1 VLAVA
6 LPEDLAERLADLGR
20 LPAGRLVSP
29 QRILGQVVELVA
41 AAAPGGVSAS
51 AGRWVVARDGWEPEV
66 VAASHPDAAWLDHEE
81 LMLRAGPAPAALAAD
96 GAVDVPDVLAD
107 RHRPGWAGWA
117 GWATAAAAAGVRSV
131 LALVRP
137 VADGRLTLT
146 LHGVRPGSLGPDDAA
161 VGTLVLAQ
169 AATALGNAERYGEAH
184 RAVHQLTEA
193 LRGRSVIE
201 QAKGVLMHATGCD
214 ADAAF
219 AELRR
224 RSQAANLRLGVVAAR
239 VVADAAAADPVPDRR
254 SGVPPRLDGYRFRS

>member
-1 VLAVA
+1 VLAAA

-20 LPAGRLVSP
+20 LPAGRLGSP
-29 QRILGQVVELVA
+29 QRILAQVVELVA

-51 AGRWVVARDGWEPEV
+51 AGRWVAARDGWEPEV

-81 LMLRAGPAPAALAAD
+81 LMLRAGPALAALAAD
-96 GAVDVPDVLAD
+96 GPVDVPDVLAD
-107 RHRPGWAGWA
+107 RHRPGWA

-137 VADGRLTLT
+137 VPDGRLTLT
-146 LHGVRPGSLGPDDAA
+146 LHGVRPGSLLPDDAA
-161 VGTLVLAQ
+161 VATLVLAQ

-254 SGVPPRLDGYRFRS
+254 SGVPPQLGGYRFRS